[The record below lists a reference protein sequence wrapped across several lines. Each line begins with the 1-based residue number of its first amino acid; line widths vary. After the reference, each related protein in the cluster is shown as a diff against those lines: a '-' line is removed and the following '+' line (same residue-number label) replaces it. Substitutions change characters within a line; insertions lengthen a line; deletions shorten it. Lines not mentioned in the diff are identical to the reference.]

1 MSQKGVVFTT
11 ALTIKQCTEVF
22 RHAADGT
29 RGVIG
34 RLTEVT
40 AKVSGQGDMVGFYT
54 PTFDSPFAGV
64 DGIPDFSVGYNVLSL
79 AGGLR
84 AGGTPIHMYLNEKAG
99 RREAQLV
106 SKYTITGGMG
116 AARVVRKFLD
126 QFRAADPTVH
136 VDQGNI

>member
-11 ALTIKQCTEVF
+11 ALSIKQCTEVF
-22 RHAADGT
+22 RRAADGT

-34 RLTEVT
+34 RVTEVT

-54 PTFDSPFAGV
+54 PTFDSPFAAV

-116 AARVVRKFLD
+116 
-126 QFRAADPTVH
+126 
-136 VDQGNI
+136 